1 MSRKHYQAI
10 AEAIR
15 LNIESKEMRAL
26 FAMALVPALKQD
38 NSRFDQNKFIT
49 AAVGDWK

>member
-15 LNIESKEMRAL
+15 LNIDSKELREQFARAL
-26 FAMALVPALKQD
+26 VSALKQD
-38 NSRFDQNKFIT
+38 NSRFDQTRFIT
-49 AAVGDWK
+49 AAVGN